1 MTKNGVFRLFTSS
14 SNFNVEYRIAALLS
28 SEIFIAIIRLMLY
41 LRTQVNLE
49 VPAMYA
55 FQKIIEKRIKDA
67 EKRGEF
73 DDLPGSGEPLTLEDD
88 SQIPEDL
95 RLAYKILKN
104 ADCLPPELEL
114 KKEIRKMED
123 MLENIPDEKEKY
135 RHIKRI
141 NYKIMQLNMMEKK
154 SPLME
159 ETEIYYSKLVRK
171 LAQK

>member
-1 MTKNGVFRLFTSS
+1 MKGLIGILDTYERSEV
-14 SNFNVEYRIAALLS
+14 LL
-28 SEIFIAIIRLMLY
+28 
-41 LRTQVNLE
+41 V
-49 VPAMYA
+49 YA
-55 FQKIIEKRIKDA
+55 FQKIVEKRIKDA
-67 EKRGEF
+67 EKNGEF
-73 DDLPGSGEPLTLEDD
+73 DNLPGSGKPLTLEDD

-123 MLENIPDEKEKY
+123 MLEDIPDEKEKY

-141 NYKIMQLNMMEKK
+141 NYKITQLNMMGKK

-159 ETEIYYSKLVRK
+159 ETEIYYGKLVKK